1 MTSPT
6 TQQSQSE
13 AARAN
18 GAPTSLITEHGR
30 TTIGDNVVQKIVGMA
45 AREVPGVYDLGSGAA
60 RAFGAIRERVPGSTG
75 VSKAQ
80 GVSVE
85 VGEQQTAIDLD
96 IVVEYGV
103 SIADLAQGVRDNV
116 ITSVERMTGLEV
128 PEVNINVDDI
138 HIPGSDEG
146 EASDE
151 RRVE

>member
-1 MTSPT
+1 MSSMNPGQTATRPN
-6 TQQSQSE
+6 QG
-13 AARAN
+13 RAEL
-18 GAPTSLITEHGR
+18 ATEHGK
-30 TTIGDNVVQKIVGMA
+30 TTIADSVVQKIVGMA
-45 AREVPGVYDLGSGAA
+45 AREVEGVYELGSGPA
-60 RAFGAIRERVPGSTG
+60 RAVGAIRERVPGSG
-75 VSKAQ
+75 GPSRAQ

-85 VGEQQTAIDLD
+85 VGEKQAAVDLD
-96 IVVEYGV
+96 VVVEYGV

>member
-1 MTSPT
+1 MSSMNP
-6 TQQSQSE
+6 SQTATRPSQG
-13 AARAN
+13 RAEL
-18 GAPTSLITEHGR
+18 ATEHGR
-30 TTIGDNVVQKIVGMA
+30 TTIADNVVQKIVGMA
-45 AREVPGVYDLGSGAA
+45 AREVEGVYELGSGTA
-60 RAFGAIRERVPGSTG
+60 RAMGALRERVPGSGGPSRT
-75 VSKAQ
+75 Q
-80 GVSVE
+80 GVTVE
-85 VGEQQTAIDLD
+85 VGEKQAAVDLD
-96 IVVEYGV
+96 VVVEYGV